1 MRVEQILKD
10 FEGLNPLAKLPKGH
24 LNGVMVSVQPDNPD
38 DFLDSFETLQK
49 AVVRAKHVGEDVTHL
64 CTNIPLVSLSA
75 LSDVDYGSI
84 GNITRAFTSGLLKTS
99 EALPSD
105 ERRVIAD
112 EETQGLNV
120 ESLESLVKNRGLVFY
135 IDFGSIFCEVGSE
148 FQIEIDLNTS
158 DFRTSIY
165 AISREIEP
173 YHYIKY
179 DIDFDLNE
187 NHQNILRALLYTERM
202 KEHKDIQVFV
212 KSNEGSYDS
221 DLEGYRA
228 MTQTFGNI
236 EGISIGQTY
245 ELYKSSYGVPSDV
258 WIKVHSSGSVD
269 LTNGKVGVLS
279 IRSEHPLDL
288 ATEKNIDILKKH
300 SELVRQYETKY
311 PDQAA
316 AMIASGLMTPSVEID
331 EQIKQLY

>member
-1 MRVEQILKD
+1 
-10 FEGLNPLAKLPKGH
+10 
-24 LNGVMVSVQPDNPD
+24 
-38 DFLDSFETLQK
+38 
-49 AVVRAKHVGEDVTHL
+49 
-64 CTNIPLVSLSA
+64 
-75 LSDVDYGSI
+75 
-84 GNITRAFTSGLLKTS
+84 
-99 EALPSD
+99 
-105 ERRVIAD
+105 
-112 EETQGLNV
+112 
-120 ESLESLVKNRGLVFY
+120 
-135 IDFGSIFCEVGSE
+135 
-148 FQIEIDLNTS
+148 
-158 DFRTSIY
+158 
-165 AISREIEP
+165 
-173 YHYIKY
+173 
-179 DIDFDLNE
+179 
-187 NHQNILRALLYTERM
+187 
-202 KEHKDIQVFV
+202 
-212 KSNEGSYDS
+212 
-221 DLEGYRA
+221 